1 MCITV
6 WNKEI
11 FIWEVGAVEKSQQ
24 SNDQYVTTRE
34 HGGRHGSSAP
44 PRRTD
49 TQTQWSLD
57 YKKRVLM
64 QDRKSQI

>member
-1 MCITV
+1 M
-6 WNKEI
+6 
-11 FIWEVGAVEKSQQ
+11 EKSQQ